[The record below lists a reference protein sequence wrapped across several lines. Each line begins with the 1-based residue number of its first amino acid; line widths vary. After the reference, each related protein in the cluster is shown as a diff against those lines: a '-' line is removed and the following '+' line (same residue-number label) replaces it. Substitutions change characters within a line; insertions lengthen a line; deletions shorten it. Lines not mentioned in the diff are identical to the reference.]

1 MSWLRTFLPLS
12 ALALIVL
19 GCAAR
24 HEIQPAFASNN
35 SGINGQLVST
45 SSGGGGVQAS
55 GAAQGTVKVTT
66 ADKTLQ
72 VATVDTDPDGNFQIG
87 LRPGSYFVYTEP
99 VEGMLFGRR
108 VAVQPSQTTHLELR
122 LPPQ

>member
-1 MSWLRTFLPLS
+1 MSRSRTLLPLS

-24 HEIQPAFASNN
+24 HDVQPAFVSNN

-45 SSGGGGVQAS
+45 RSGWVQAT
-55 GAAQGTVKVTT
+55 GAARGTVKVTT

-72 VATVDTDPDGNFQIG
+72 VATVDTDPEGNFQIG

-99 VEGMLFGRR
+99 AEGMLFGRK